1 MTDQYKVTAD
11 ELRGFVERIEAQN
24 ARIKDETEARKDIY
38 AEAVGRG
45 YDKKAIAALVSLR
58 KQKPDQVAE
67 FEAVLEIYRSAMGMA

>member
-1 MTDQYKVTAD
+1 MTDQYNVTAD
-11 ELRGFVERIEAQN
+11 ELRVFVERIEGQN

-67 FEAVLEIYRSAMGMA
+67 FEAIFDIYKSAMGMV